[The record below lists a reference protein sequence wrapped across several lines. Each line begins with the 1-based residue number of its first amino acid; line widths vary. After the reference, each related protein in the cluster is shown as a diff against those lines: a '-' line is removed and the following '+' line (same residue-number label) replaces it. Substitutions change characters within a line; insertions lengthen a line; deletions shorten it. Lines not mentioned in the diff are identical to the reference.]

1 MHHLT
6 AVRPRRT
13 LLTLAVLAVAA
24 LPGGPV
30 SAASP
35 AASPAASAATDT
47 GAVILQ
53 MDVSPGFVPQTVRQL
68 ATPTFTLYADG
79 TAIYRP
85 ATGGTYD
92 APPPLKQAQL
102 TPAQIDELLAYAAG
116 PGGLAAA
123 DEVYDNR
130 FVTDQPTTTFSIVSP
145 DLTKMVSV
153 YALGFPPP
161 TPGPDDEELAALT
174 ALAATLSD
182 FDAQVA
188 AGHAQADGLYEPTQY
203 LATVTLMSSSDT
215 STVTPWQ
222 VADIDLPTPEEGSQA
237 ILILTADQVAQ
248 VTTVPSGGVSLNVE
262 TAGGAHVNVTI
273 RPMLP
278 DDEPGTVTQS

>member
-1 MHHLT
+1 MADCAITHLREPERRVYRPGT
-6 AVRPRRT
+6 MYHFTVVRPRRT

-30 SAASP
+30 GAASP
-35 AASPAASAATDT
+35 DASPSASATAHT

-53 MDVSPGFVPQTVRQL
+53 MDVCCGFVTQTVRQL
-68 ATPTFTLYADG
+68 SMPTFTLYADG

-92 APPPLKQAQL
+92 APPPLRQARL
-102 TPAQIDELLAYAAG
+102 TPAQLDELLAYAAG

-123 DEVYDNR
+123 DEVYDDR
-130 FVTDQPTTTFSIVSP
+130 FVTDQPTTTLSIVSP
-145 DLTKMVSV
+145 DLTKTVSV

-161 TPGPDDEELAALT
+161 TAGPNDQELAALT

-188 AGHAQADGLYEPTQY
+188 AGHAQADGLYQPTHY
-203 LATVTLMSSSDT
+203 LATVTLMSSADT
-215 STVTPWQ
+215 SMVAPWP
-222 VADIDLPTPEEGSQA
+222 VADADLPAPAEG
-237 ILILTADQVAQ
+237 
-248 VTTVPSGGVSLNVE
+248 
-262 TAGGAHVNVTI
+262 
-273 RPMLP
+273 
-278 DDEPGTVTQS
+278 

>member
-35 AASPAASAATDT
+35 ATSPAASTATDT
-47 GAVILQ
+47 ATVILQ

-68 ATPTFTLYADG
+68 SMPTFTLYADG

-123 DEVYDNR
+123 DEVYDDR
-130 FVTDQPTTTFSIVSP
+130 FVTDQATTTFSIVSP
-145 DLTKMVSV
+145 DLTKTVSV
-153 YALGFPPP
+153 YALGFPAP
-161 TPGPDDEELAALT
+161 TAGPNDAELAALT
-174 ALAATLSD
+174 ALGATLSD

-188 AGHAQADGLYEPTQY
+188 AGHAQADGLYQPTQY
-203 LATVTLMSSSDT
+203 LATATLMSADDT
-215 STVTPWQ
+215 STVTPWPAG
-222 VADIDLPTPEEGSQA
+222 VDLPVPAEGSQTTH
-237 ILILTADQVAQ
+237 ILTADQVAQ

-262 TAGGAHVNVTI
+262 TPGGARVNVTI

-278 DDEPGTVTQS
+278 DDEPVTVAQS